1 MKAIVRVTGVFFFL
15 AAFALAAAPAQ
26 ADFPS
31 KNINWVVQF
40 PPGGG
45 YDAMSRALA
54 RSLDKYLP
62 KGIRVIVK
70 NVTGAGGRRGAIYLY
85 RSKPDGHTAGLLD
98 LLGLIPPTITAAK
111 NPGYDL
117 NKYQWIA
124 RMGSDAYTIFVSGK
138 SPHKT
143 LDDLKKLDRLPW
155 GVEGIGTGRWLP
167 SYLAA
172 KNLGLRFDLV
182 TGYRGTGDS
191 VPGLM
196 RGDFVTWLNPSE
208 HSTVGPLAKDG
219 HLRCIVH
226 LAAQRS
232 WACPD
237 TPTSKEL
244 GLGYLSSILRL
255 VALPPGVPPDRAK
268 KLEEIVVKAMNDPVF
283 TDWAKKSG
291 VPIDPG
297 DSAAAVKSANNVV
310 SHVEKEA
317 DAIRK
322 ALKK

>member
-1 MKAIVRVTGVFFFL
+1 MRSIIRTAIL
-15 AAFALAAAPAQ
+15 AVLLLALGIAAGPAQ

-54 RSLDKYLP
+54 RSLDKFLP

-70 NVTGAGGRRGAIYLY
+70 NVTGAGGRRGAVYLY
-85 RSKPDGHTAGLLD
+85 RSKPDGHTVGLID
-98 LLGLIPPTITAAK
+98 ILGLIPPQITATK

-117 NKYQWIA
+117 NKYQFIA
-124 RMGSDAYTIFVSGK
+124 RMGNDAYTIFVSGK

-143 LDDLKKLDRLPW
+143 LDDLKKLDRLTW

-172 KNLGLRFDLV
+172 KNLGLRFDMV

-226 LAAQRS
+226 LAPERS

-237 TPTSKEL
+237 TPTSREL

-255 VALPPGVPPDRAK
+255 VALPPGVPPERAK
-268 KLEEIVVKAMNDPVF
+268 KLEEIVVKAMADAEFVN
-283 TDWAKKSG
+283 WAKKSG
-291 VPIDPG
+291 TPIDPG
-297 DSAAAVKSANNVV
+297 DAAAAMASIKNVITN
-310 SHVEKEA
+310 VEREA

>member
-1 MKAIVRVTGVFFFL
+1 MKTILRTAILLVPLLVLGF
-15 AAFALAAAPAQ
+15 AAGPAH

-70 NVTGAGGRRGAIYLY
+70 NVTGAGGRRGAVYLY
-85 RSKPDGHTAGLLD
+85 RAKPDGHTVGLVD
-98 LLGLIPPTITAAK
+98 ILGMIPPSITATR

-117 NKYQWIA
+117 SKYQWIA
-124 RMGSDAYTIFVSGK
+124 RMGNDAYTLFVSGK

-143 LDDLKKLDRLPW
+143 M
-155 GVEGIGTGRWLP
+155 
-167 SYLAA
+167 
-172 KNLGLRFDLV
+172 V

-208 HSTVGPLAKDG
+208 HSTVGPLAQGGD
-219 HLRCIVH
+219 LRCVVH
-226 LAAQRS
+226 LAPKRS

-255 VALPPGVPPDRAK
+255 VALPPGVPPERAK
-268 KLEEIVVKAMNDPVF
+268 KLEEIVVKAMNDPLF

-291 VPIDPG
+291 TPIDPG
-297 DSAAAVKSANNVV
+297 NAAVATASMKNVITN
-310 SHVEKEA
+310 VEKEA
-317 DAIRK
+317 DGIRE
-322 ALKK
+322 ALKNR

>member
-1 MKAIVRVTGVFFFL
+1 MKSTFRMAILLVPLLVFGF
-15 AAFALAAAPAQ
+15 AAGPAH
-26 ADFPS
+26 ADYPS

-85 RSKPDGHTAGLLD
+85 RSKPDGHTVGLLD
-98 LLGLIPPTITAAK
+98 LLGLIPPTITSSK
-111 NPGYDL
+111 NPGYEL
-117 NKYQWIA
+117 NKFQWIA
-124 RMGSDAYTIFVSGK
+124 RMGNDAYTLFVSGK
-138 SPHKT
+138 SPYKT
-143 LDDLKKLDRLPW
+143 LDDLKKLHRLPW

-172 KNLGLRFDLV
+172 KNLGLRFDVV

-196 RGDFVTWLNPSE
+196 RGDFITWLNPSE
-208 HSTVGPLAKDG
+208 HSTVGPLAKEG
-219 HLRCIVH
+219 NLRCVVH
-226 LAAQRS
+226 LAPKRS
-232 WACPD
+232 WACPE
-237 TPTSKEL
+237 TPTSAEL
-244 GLGYLSSILRL
+244 GNGYLSSVLRL
-255 VALPPGVPPDRAK
+255 VALPPGVPPATAK
-268 KLEEIVVKAMNDPVF
+268 KLEEIVVKAMNDPLF

-291 VPIDPG
+291 TPIDPG
-297 DSAAAVKSANNVV
+297 DSAAAVESASNLIG
-310 SHVEKEA
+310 HVQKEA
-317 DAIRK
+317 DGIRK

>member
-85 RSKPDGHTAGLLD
+85 RSKPDGHTVGLLD

-196 RGDFVTWLNPSE
+196 RGRLRHLAESRA
-208 HSTVGPLAKDG
+208 STPRWGHWRKDG

-244 GLGYLSSILRL
+244 GNW
-255 VALPPGVPPDRAK
+255 D
-268 KLEEIVVKAMNDPVF
+268 
-283 TDWAKKSG
+283 T
-291 VPIDPG
+291 
-297 DSAAAVKSANNVV
+297 
-310 SHVEKEA
+310 
-317 DAIRK
+317 
-322 ALKK
+322 